1 MNSLYKMSRKR
12 ILALYASTIIIL
24 FVFSNFAAAIV
35 NNYYQGQFIK
45 NENEKFVTLFHHTL
59 ENDSIDYA
67 LSYAEH
73 YTHVNNV
80 SVKVVHEDIVL
91 YESEK
96 MPVSAKDYEVVLE
109 DETYLISVD
118 NSENSILVIN
128 NREADFI
135 TLIIIVTMS
144 ILLLYLVQSRRLK
157 NRRVLQD
164 IQKIEHL
171 MKENEEKYTDLNYIE
186 LQTIYD
192 GFNHKINTIDLM
204 EEKRKDNL
212 NGLVHDL
219 KTPVTILLNHLED
232 VDTLEDLITN
242 KDAIK
247 KSLEDL
253 SATASDLISENFMGT
268 TRKFNLSL
276 NLTKELENYVSTF
289 KSKNIVL
296 KYSVALNVM
305 VYWNKRDFGRVLR
318 NLLTN
323 AYYYSDPN
331 TTVYVHLL
339 NDKDDYK
346 LKIINTGQKIDQ
358 EDLHKIFEKN
368 ARNDKSE
375 NTQGNGLGLYIT
387 KLLVEEINA
396 KIYAQSNEKE
406 STFIIQFK
414 K

>member
-1 MNSLYKMSRKR
+1 MNSLYKLSRKR
-12 ILALYASTIIIL
+12 ILALYASTIVVLFII
-24 FVFSNFAAAIV
+24 SNIAAVIV
-35 NNYYQGQFIK
+35 NNYYQEQFIN
-45 NENEKFVTLFHHTL
+45 NENEKFVTLFQHTL
-59 ENDSIDYA
+59 ENDSIDHA
-67 LSYAEH
+67 LTYAEH
-73 YTHVNNV
+73 YTHVNDV
-80 SVKVVHEDIVL
+80 SVKVTHQAIVL
-91 YESEK
+91 FESER
-96 MPVSAKDYEVVLE
+96 MLRNAKEYQVLL
-109 DETYLISVD
+109 DDITYTIKID

-135 TLIIIVTMS
+135 TIIIVGTMS
-144 ILLLYLVQSRRLK
+144 VMLLYLIKTRRVK

-171 MKENEEKYTDLNYIE
+171 MIKNKEKFTDFNYIE
-186 LQTIYD
+186 LQKIYD

-232 VDTLEDLITN
+232 VSTLEDLIIN

-253 SATASDLISENFMGT
+253 SSTASDLISENFMGT
-268 TRKFNLSL
+268 KKKFNLSN
-276 NLTKELENYVSTF
+276 NLTRELENYVSTF
-289 KSKNIVL
+289 KSKNITL
-296 KYSVALNVM
+296 KQSVASNVM
-305 VYWNKRDFGRVLR
+305 VYWNHRDFGRVLR

-339 NDKDDYK
+339 NDKENYT
-346 LKIINTGQKIDQ
+346 LKVINTGQKIEQ
-358 EDLHKIFEKN
+358 EDLHRIFEKN
-368 ARNDKSE
+368 SRRDENE
-375 NTQGNGLGLYIT
+375 NTDGNGLGLYIT

-396 KIYAQSNEKE
+396 KIYAVTNENE
-406 STFIIQFK
+406 STFIVEFK